1 VRTADLKN
9 RQLSPAD
16 LSGRSELVS
25 RKPLSDGL
33 LADRAGTLY
42 ITDVEHGSVM
52 RVGPDKI
59 LQTVIRSSRIRWADG
74 LSLGPDGT
82 IYFADSALPH
92 LTLQTRSHMHS
103 QAPYTIF
110 RFKP

>member
-1 VRTADLKN
+1 
-9 RQLSPAD
+9 
-16 LSGRSELVS
+16 
-25 RKPLSDGL
+25 
-33 LADRAGTLY
+33 
-42 ITDVEHGSVM
+42 M

-74 LSLGPDGT
+74 LSLGPDGY
-82 IYFADSALPH
+82 IYLADSAIPH
-92 LTLQTRSHMHS
+92 LMLQTTSHVRS